1 MGRILKIC
9 PLLLNRIDNGQLIID
24 NYNGRT
30 KVSLQVPASVRHY
43 GLRDFRIRR
52 DKTQCPVIV
61 LLILKLFYI

>member
-30 KVSLQVPASVRHY
+30 KVSLQISASERDY
-43 GLRDFRIRR
+43 GLRDFRI
-52 DKTQCPVIV
+52 
-61 LLILKLFYI
+61 